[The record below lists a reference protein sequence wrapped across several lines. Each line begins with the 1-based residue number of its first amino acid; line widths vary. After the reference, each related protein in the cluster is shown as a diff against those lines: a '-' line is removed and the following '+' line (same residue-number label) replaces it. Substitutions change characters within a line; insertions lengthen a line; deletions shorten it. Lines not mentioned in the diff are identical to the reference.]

1 MGTQQSFV
9 PRWHWILLSL
19 ALASLYLVGA
29 SSHGLLEP
37 DEGRYANM
45 AMEWTEFAEH
55 DWDEPV
61 LSDVG
66 HFDKPPL
73 IYWVTGTSFLLFGN
87 SELAARLPSLLGAF
101 LTLAGVALLA
111 WRQYGER
118 AAWWSVLVCGTTIH
132 FWALAQLLSPDMLLC
147 GFCTLGAAL
156 TLSKDKGRRGTLFW
170 LLGALCW
177 VLAWWTKATA
187 SLVPLAAITAA
198 ILLTRRRDLVS
209 SLKPLRLFLIIL
221 ALGSPWYI
229 AMMLRHPELERFF
242 FHRELVGRV
251 TGHED
256 GREGFPGF
264 HFVVAL
270 GVWLP
275 WWPYLSEATR
285 RGFPQWRSLPWKERL
300 VALPWEAVAALS
312 ILTIFSFVSSKLI
325 TYTLPALPFIAV
337 AIGSR
342 LGQVGF
348 SLRQWPAR
356 ITVLTFVS
364 LFAISLA
371 FPAFEE
377 KLGSNSSLRKVVA
390 RARASGADLMILD
403 RYRPGAEFYFGE
415 SVVYIATKS
424 IVQVEKARGQAP
436 GLHFLTPGDLKDR
449 IDSRTG
455 FFCLVQMGDKLQ
467 PWGEKLLK
475 KYGEGSTPESFGAF
489 RLWILENESRLHET
503 LPRGSSGR

>member
-1 MGTQQSFV
+1 MRLQHSFV
-9 PRWHWILLSL
+9 PGWHWILLSL
-19 ALASLYLVGA
+19 ALTSLYLVGA

-156 TLSKDKGRRGTLFW
+156 TLSKDKGRRGTLLW

-229 AMMLRHPELERFF
+229 AMMLRHPELEQILFPPGTRGAR
-242 FHRELVGRV
+242 HGSRRWERGLPRV
-251 TGHED
+251 SFC
-256 GREGFPGF
+256 RCPG
-264 HFVVAL
+264 
-270 GVWLP
+270 
-275 WWPYLSEATR
+275 
-285 RGFPQWRSLPWKERL
+285 SLASL
-300 VALPWEAVAALS
+300 VAL
-312 ILTIFSFVSSKLI
+312 SFRGGPTWIPKMAEPSVER
-325 TYTLPALPFIAV
+325 TPRCPAL
-337 AIGSR
+337 GSR
-342 LGQVGF
+342 
-348 SLRQWPAR
+348 
-356 ITVLTFVS
+356 
-364 LFAISLA
+364 
-371 FPAFEE
+371 
-377 KLGSNSSLRKVVA
+377 
-390 RARASGADLMILD
+390 SGLIDPHDL
-403 RYRPGAEFYFGE
+403 
-415 SVVYIATKS
+415 
-424 IVQVEKARGQAP
+424 
-436 GLHFLTPGDLKDR
+436 
-449 IDSRTG
+449 
-455 FFCLVQMGDKLQ
+455 
-467 PWGEKLLK
+467 
-475 KYGEGSTPESFGAF
+475 
-489 RLWILENESRLHET
+489 
-503 LPRGSSGR
+503 